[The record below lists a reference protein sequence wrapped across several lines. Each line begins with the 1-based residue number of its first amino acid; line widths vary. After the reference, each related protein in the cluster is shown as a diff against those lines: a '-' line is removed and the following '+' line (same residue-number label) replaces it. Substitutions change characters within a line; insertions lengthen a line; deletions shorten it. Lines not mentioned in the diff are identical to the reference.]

1 MRSYC
6 LRLHAGYQCQHVG
19 ACCNADWLIPAELHV
34 ITAVERHGIRAAH
47 KSDDLFVPSGD
58 GDLQVAVNRHGTCA
72 FFDAE
77 DGRLCAIHRKAGIE
91 ALPSACRHFPR
102 EILIDGRG
110 TLISLSHFCPTA
122 AELLFTPGGLDV
134 VEAFPPLR
142 LEAPVEGLDATEVPA
157 PPVRP
162 GLLADLEGYDA
173 WERAC
178 LATLARPG
186 VTSDQALGL
195 IAAATEDVREWR
207 PGRETLTARV
217 GDAFR
222 HRVASPAPNGDSF
235 RDLSGRH
242 FPPEAGPVPS
252 FDDVWRR
259 LAEPWIGPIDYAIK
273 NYLASRLFGNWIAY
287 QGRGLRTIVEW
298 LRTTRAVLT
307 NEIARR
313 CAISGT
319 PLTRAHFLVAA
330 GAADY
335 LLLHTIDSE
344 TVARELGRIEGP
356 EPR

>member
-6 LRLHAGYQCQHVG
+6 LRLHAGYRCRHVG
-19 ACCNADWLIPAELHV
+19 ACCNADWVIPAELHV

-47 KSDDLFVPSGD
+47 RREDLFVPSSN
-58 GDLQVAVNRHGTCA
+58 GDLRVAASQGTCT

-77 DGRLCAIHRKAGIE
+77 DGRLCAIHREAGVD

-122 AELLFTPGGLDV
+122 AELLFTPGSLDV

-142 LEAPVEGLDATEVPA
+142 LEGPVEGLDATEVPA
-157 PPVRP
+157 PLLRP
-162 GLLADLEGYDA
+162 GLLADLEGYAA

-178 LATLARPG
+178 LATLARPELTFDG
-186 VTSDQALGL
+186 ALAL
-195 IAAATEDVREWR
+195 IAGATEDVREWR
-207 PGRETLTARV
+207 PGKETLTARV
-217 GDAFR
+217 ADAFR
-222 HRVASPAPNGDSF
+222 RPVPAPVPDNHAF
-235 RDLSGRH
+235 QEVCARH
-242 FPPEAGPVPS
+242 FPPEAGPMPA

-259 LAEPWIGPIDYAIK
+259 LAAPCIGPFEDAIK

-298 LRTTRAVLT
+298 LRTARAVLT

-313 CAISGT
+313 CAVSGS
-319 PLTRAHFLVAA
+319 PLTRADFLVAA
-330 GAADY
+330 GAADF

-344 TVARELGRIEGP
+344 ALARELGSIEGP